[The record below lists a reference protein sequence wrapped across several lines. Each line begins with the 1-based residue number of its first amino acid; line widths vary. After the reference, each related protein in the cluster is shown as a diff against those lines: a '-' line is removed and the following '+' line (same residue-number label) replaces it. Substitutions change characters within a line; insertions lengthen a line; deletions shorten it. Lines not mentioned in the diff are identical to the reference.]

1 MLHGPPEREEDR
13 FHPFFVNEMETSLS
27 RNLGRSYT
35 SQGLGTGS
43 VLTSIRQL
51 FGGSI
56 FTKGK
61 SSATSGSNSL
71 FLQEKVSDQPSTS
84 STGSTSIIKTPE
96 KTRKRVE
103 SAETSTP
110 SPSTA
115 QLLSSKQRTSGPGSR
130 LDHLKFP
137 YRSSSSRRVASSDQP
152 LKKIPEEVVIQEASS
167 VAVSSFPAASI
178 SSTPSCSQASGS

>member
-1 MLHGPPEREEDR
+1 MLHGPPEKEEDR

-61 SSATSGSNSL
+61 SSATSGSNSFFSKKKSPINL
-71 FLQEKVSDQPSTS
+71 LRAQREVLQS
-84 STGSTSIIKTPE
+84 SRPQ
-96 KTRKRVE
+96 KRRGKE
-103 SAETSTP
+103 SNLLKLAPIS
-110 SPSTA
+110 STA

-178 SSTPSCSQASGS
+178 SSTPSCS